1 MKNIHL
7 FIEHIVNNWSTEL
20 QEAYAPAI
28 RQRLLDKFKQE
39 ADDLNQDISDEQLG
53 KWIDRFDQIK
63 NSPKI
68 TEKDLFKYTFGQL
81 RKLITTAPGADAEE
95 QTEDTPDVVYHEGD
109 IIIWNGSKEGNCVAY
124 GRGERWCITRGSF
137 SNYRYSKDRGYPVF
151 YLAKN
156 ESLPSNN
163 ALSFVAIQVRDTP
176 NNNEKYVYTNRV
188 NSPYESSPMGFSELV
203 REIPWLSSVPN
214 LQSILKYI
222 PLSSTEKATQ
232 VYGKDSIGVRE
243 WTTLPFETK
252 KQYLIVRKDKVQLFT
267 DISTSAFI
275 QKYLCAKCDPN
286 YPEIS
291 KFISVTPGII
301 PSNTLLS
308 NIEYFSG
315 AEQKS
320 ILENNLRNKISTS
333 ELSSDSLS
341 FDLKKVLVY
350 KNGFDLA
357 SNERI
362 YVTKDKNAIVKLKF
376 GDTISAGLYTKDA
389 DYPNIKINKNNAKY
403 LLDYPEIDKIP
414 FKSTLELFKNEVV
427 DREFINKILEKSQED
442 PNSTILLQTLE
453 NGDQIII
460 DGNTFTAWKLEG
472 NRIESIPVDSE
483 EAQAALNASENSRGL
498 QQAAYNLVRDGNQI
512 PTSIE
517 KEPLFNLLRSLPYP
531 QRTGFQTNN
540 NSTLIVGSKL
550 FWVPSNAVLP
560 TLRLDSAYQTGNN
573 WRVLDSYDV
582 IRDEEDARPYFDFLR
597 SQNLAYTDSQLAILL
612 DDRFGTYEN
621 KLSFIKSNPPISPTN
636 IYIPVIIPKNGE
648 EMAVLLNRNNPSDS
662 KTLGKRGRLIRA
674 SVTPNVARQAL
685 QARGAQ
691 AAPAAPEAPPAA
703 AAAMGAGQAVAE
715 PLRRRGRPQGGG
727 NAQAPQAPAAAGADA
742 NAGTEITQI
751 LNNLTPD
758 DPALATAFDG
768 LPIWARRP
776 LSRVNAVALGND
788 RGASRRNNLLRGA
801 GRVIGIFESTT
812 TPSKMYIIRLASG
825 LVIASIVIQ
834 PGNAHLIMR
843 PNGDF
848 IRLTDPSTLA
858 ATLQQNN
865 LNEELTE
872 AAVRLHM
879 AHNPSMIKEK
889 LKTK

>member
-7 FIEHIVNNWSTEL
+7 FIEHVVNNWGTEL

-28 RQRLLDKFKQE
+28 RQKLLDKFKQE

-109 IIIWNGSKEGNCVAY
+109 IIIWNGSKEGNCVTY

-188 NSPYESSPMGFSELV
+188 NSPYESEPMGFSELV

-214 LQSILKYI
+214 LQNILKYI

-252 KQYLIVRKDKVQLFT
+252 KQYLIVRKDKAQLFT
-267 DISTSAFI
+267 DISTSTFI

-350 KNGFDLA
+350 KNDFDLA

-414 FKSTLELFKNEVV
+414 FKSILELFKNEVV
-427 DREFINKILEKSQED
+427 NREFINKILEKSQED
-442 PNSTILLQTLE
+442 PNSTIMLQTLE
-453 NGDQIII
+453 NGDQIVI

-472 NRIESIPVDSE
+472 NRIESIPIDSE
-483 EAQAALNASENSRGL
+483 EAQAALTASENSRGL

-512 PTSIE
+512 PINIE
-517 KEPLFNLLRSLPYP
+517 KESLFNLLRSLPYP
-531 QRTGFQTNN
+531 QRTGFQRNN
-540 NSTLIVGSKL
+540 NLTLVVGSKL
-550 FWVPSNAVLP
+550 FWVPNNAVLP
-560 TLRLDSAYQTGNN
+560 TLKLPDAYQTGNY
-573 WRVLDSYDV
+573 WRSLDSYDF
-582 IRDEEDARPYFDFLR
+582 IRNEEDARAYFDFMR
-597 SQNLAYTDSQLAILL
+597 SQNLAYTDSQLTNLL
-612 DDRFGTYEN
+612 DDRYGNYEN

-636 IYIPVIIPKNGE
+636 VYIPVIIPKNGE

-674 SVTPNVARQAL
+674 SVNPNVARQAL

-691 AAPAAPEAPPAA
+691 AAPAAPETPAA

-715 PLRRRGRPQGGG
+715 PLRRRGRPAGG
-727 NAQAPQAPAAAGADA
+727 NVRAPQAPAAAGADA
-742 NAGTEITQI
+742 NVGAEMTQI
-751 LNNLTPD
+751 LNNNLGNNG
-758 DPALATAFDG
+758 PALATAFDG
-768 LPIWARRP
+768 LPIWAKRP
-776 LSRVNAVALGND
+776 LSRVNAIPLGND
-788 RGASRRNNLLRGA
+788 RGASRRNNLLRNA
-801 GRVIGIFESTT
+801 GRVIAIFESTT

-848 IRLTDPSTLA
+848 IRLMDPSTLA
-858 ATLQQNN
+858 TTLQQNN
-865 LNEELTE
+865 LNEELAE

-879 AHNPSMIKEK
+879 AHDSSMIKEK